1 MQVAAPVRGEVGP
14 RGASRAAAPERG
26 EEAAEVRS
34 DGPAGVLGD
43 APADEGQAVALPG
56 LEPTPVRE
64 RPALWRRMVRFQGER
79 PAPALP
85 RGEAGTGFVHEVTR
99 WPCRGA
105 RPPLL
110 VGRGLEL
117 PGPTEWRAA
126 FTCLYGHVEMDMSER
141 AVFLDL
147 ESTGL
152 GHGAGTVAFV
162 VGLATLDGDHWQIEQ
177 WLLTQLSGEVALLAD
192 LEARVRA
199 LGGPLV
205 TFNGASFDLPLL
217 RGRLR
222 RCGLATDAFAGT
234 HLDLLPVARRLWRG
248 RGPDCRLTTLERTQ
262 LGVRRDGDIA
272 GRAIP
277 EVFWTALREPHEA
290 RAREAV
296 RRVVGHNLVDV
307 LTMPALA
314 GAMAR
319 TLAAPGDPELVQRA
333 VDHRNAIGRRA
344 RKAAALHGA
353 GRAATPAPKPVVD
366 ASSGAR
372 TVQDVDLRRVAHL
385 GS

>member
-1 MQVAAPVRGEVGP
+1 M
-14 RGASRAAAPERG
+14 AS
-26 EEAAEVRS
+26 
-34 DGPAGVLGD
+34 
-43 APADEGQAVALPG
+43 AVS
-56 LEPTPVRE
+56 E
-64 RPALWRRMVRFQGER
+64 RPALWRRMVRFEGEGA
-79 PAPALP
+79 APALP
-85 RGEAGTGFVHEVTR
+85 RAEAGAGFVREVTR

-117 PGPTEWRAA
+117 PGPAEWRAA
-126 FTCLYGHVEMDMSER
+126 FPCLYGHVDTDMSER

-162 VGLATLDGDHWQIEQ
+162 VGLATLVGDGWQIEQ

-222 RCGLATDAFAGT
+222 RCGLPTDAFAGT

-277 EVFWTALREPHEA
+277 EVFWTALRQPHEA

-314 GAMAR
+314 GAMVR
-319 TLAAPGDPELVQRA
+319 TLAAPGDPELVERA
-333 VDHRNAIGRRA
+333 ADHRNAIGRRL
-344 RKAAALHGA
+344 RQAAAQDGARRTGTA
-353 GRAATPAPKPVVD
+353 GRDAAVQSPP
-366 ASSGAR
+366 GAR
-372 TVQDVDLRRVAHL
+372 TAQDPLPRRVAHL

>member
-1 MQVAAPVRGEVGP
+1 
-14 RGASRAAAPERG
+14 
-26 EEAAEVRS
+26 
-34 DGPAGVLGD
+34 
-43 APADEGQAVALPG
+43 
-56 LEPTPVRE
+56 
-64 RPALWRRMVRFQGER
+64 MVRFEGER
-79 PAPALP
+79 AAPALP
-85 RGEAGTGFVHEVTR
+85 RAEAGAGFVREVTR

-110 VGRGLEL
+110 AGRGLEL
-117 PGPTEWRAA
+117 PGPAEWRAA
-126 FTCLYGHVEMDMSER
+126 FTCLYGHVDQDMSER

-162 VGLATLDGDHWQIEQ
+162 VGLATLAGDAWQIEQ

-222 RCGLATDAFAGT
+222 RCGLPTDALAGT

-277 EVFWTALREPHEA
+277 EVFWTALRQPHEA

-319 TLAAPGDPELVQRA
+319 TLVAPGDPELVQRA
-333 VDHRNAIGRRA
+333 ADHRNAIGRRL
-344 RKAAALHGA
+344 RQAAAQDGA
-353 GRAATPAPKPVVD
+353 RRSGTAGPDAAAQSPP
-366 ASSGAR
+366 GAR
-372 TVQDVDLRRVAHL
+372 TAQDPLPRRVAHL

>member
-1 MQVAAPVRGEVGP
+1 MGRFEGE
-14 RGASRAAAPERG
+14 RATP
-26 EEAAEVRS
+26 
-34 DGPAGVLGD
+34 
-43 APADEGQAVALPG
+43 ALPG
-56 LEPTPVRE
+56 V
-64 RPALWRRMVRFQGER
+64 
-79 PAPALP
+79 APGA
-85 RGEAGTGFVHEVTR
+85 GFVREVTR
-99 WPCRGA
+99 WPCLGA

-117 PGPTEWRAA
+117 PGPAEWQKA
-126 FTCLYGHVEMDMSER
+126 FTWLYGHGEQDMSKR
-141 AVFLDL
+141 PVFLDT

-162 VGLATLDGDHWQIEQ
+162 VGLATLDEAGWQIEQ
-177 WLLTQLSGEVALLAD
+177 WLLTQLSGEAALLAD
-192 LEARVRA
+192 LEARLRA

-222 RCGLATDAFAGT
+222 RCGLPTDALAGT

-277 EVFWTALREPHEA
+277 EVFWAALREPHEA

-314 GAMAR
+314 RTMAR
-319 TLAAPGDPELVQRA
+319 TLEAPGDPELVQRA
-333 VDHRNAIGRRA
+333 ADHQNAIGRRL
-344 RKAAALHGA
+344 RKAAAQAGA
-353 GRAATPAPKPVVD
+353 RRTRTAGQAEAVAAPPAAKPVP
-366 ASSGAR
+366 
-372 TVQDVDLRRVAHL
+372 DVDPQRVAHL

>member
-1 MQVAAPVRGEVGP
+1 
-14 RGASRAAAPERG
+14 
-26 EEAAEVRS
+26 
-34 DGPAGVLGD
+34 
-43 APADEGQAVALPG
+43 
-56 LEPTPVRE
+56 
-64 RPALWRRMVRFQGER
+64 MVRFQDER
-79 PAPALP
+79 AAPTLP
-85 RGEAGTGFVHEVTR
+85 RGEAGMGFVHEVTR

-110 VGRGLEL
+110 GGRGLEL
-117 PGPTEWRAA
+117 PGPAEWQAA
-126 FTCLYGHVEMDMSER
+126 FTCLYGHVERDMSER
-141 AVFLDL
+141 ARFLDL

-248 RGPDCRLTTLERTQ
+248 RGPDCRLTTLEQTQ
-262 LGVRRDGDIA
+262 LGVQRYGDIA

-353 GRAATPAPKPVVD
+353 GRAATPAREPVVD
-366 ASSGAR
+366 ASPAAR
-372 TVQDVDLRRVAHL
+372 TAQDADLRRVAHL